1 LIYISENFAALKN
14 TKLKKTDQKNEK
26 SFDKFFLKLRL
37 KLDKI
42 WKNKKSSIEIFDD
55 ENFRTL

>member
-1 LIYISENFAALKN
+1 MI
-14 TKLKKTDQKNEK
+14 LKKIDQKNKK

-42 WKNKKSSIEIFDD
+42 WKNKKSSVEIFDD